1 MQYPSQV
8 EFADVADFETIL
20 EASWVTERES
30 PRKESLALYLT
41 APFFYQILSLFWA
54 KLEGL
59 LPEGRP
65 FISWA
70 VPLRGPAQ

>member
-8 EFADVADFETIL
+8 EFDDVADFETIL

-54 KLEGL
+54 KLEAA
-59 LPEGRP
+59 PVP
-65 FISWA
+65 FH
-70 VPLRGPAQ
+70 VPWPPGAANKPA